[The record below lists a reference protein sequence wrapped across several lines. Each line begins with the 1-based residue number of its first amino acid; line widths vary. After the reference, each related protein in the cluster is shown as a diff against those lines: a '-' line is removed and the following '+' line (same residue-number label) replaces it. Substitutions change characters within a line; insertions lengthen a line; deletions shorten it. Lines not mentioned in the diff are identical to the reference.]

1 LGWIGRGSCPL
12 GEKKL
17 SAQQPLDH
25 RYRVPRESSLARAPP
40 MISIMALIGVLIL
53 ILIITAIVQANL
65 LPVRRPSAR
74 PRLLFPAS

>member
-1 LGWIGRGSCPL
+1 
-12 GEKKL
+12 
-17 SAQQPLDH
+17 
-25 RYRVPRESSLARAPP
+25 

-53 ILIITAIVQANL
+53 LIITAIVQANL